1 MRLQPSRPV
10 ISDQVIGRRQLYI
23 ENEQQPATVGR
34 KQRIIVNGRT
44 AHFLPPLSVTRPT
57 PPRPRHFL
65 TSWPVTEDTPSGG
78 RQWQPDARLKMESV
92 SLCTSFIEVP
102 WFFTNALRVDYIL
115 SFKTCRSYV
124 FCVFIV
130 RSMIDKSM
138 ALTMRASFIEISCV
152 RFGCA
157 PPSPQPRQ
165 TAFILCQSRLLISS
179 GLAPPCKPDPRHMQ
193 AGCRYK
199 VQVSRAFHSLAQSL
213 VSPKL
218 SSYIPCPTQRSLF
231 RTLAEL

>member
-1 MRLQPSRPV
+1 MAGQLISCPPSVWPDQPLPGPGTSSHPGQWPKTPRVVAANGSQMPDWRWELFH
-10 ISDQVIGRRQLYI
+10 SALHSLRSQ
-23 ENEQQPATVGR
+23 
-34 KQRIIVNGRT
+34 III
-44 AHFLPPLSVTRPT
+44 
-57 PPRPRHFL
+57 
-65 TSWPVTEDTPSGG
+65 D
-78 RQWQPDARLKMESV
+78 
-92 SLCTSFIEVP
+92 P
-102 WFFTNALRVDYIL
+102 WFFTNAL
-115 SFKTCRSYV
+115 SFSFRTCRSYI

-157 PPSPQPRQ
+157 PPSRQPRQ

-199 VQVSRAFHSLAQSL
+199 V
-213 VSPKL
+213 
-218 SSYIPCPTQRSLF
+218 
-231 RTLAEL
+231 

>member
-1 MRLQPSRPV
+1 MPDSTWELFHSALHSLRSHGSLQMHFCLLKPYLLS
-10 ISDQVIGRRQLYI
+10 YI
-23 ENEQQPATVGR
+23 
-34 KQRIIVNGRT
+34 
-44 AHFLPPLSVTRPT
+44 
-57 PPRPRHFL
+57 
-65 TSWPVTEDTPSGG
+65 
-78 RQWQPDARLKMESV
+78 
-92 SLCTSFIEVP
+92 
-102 WFFTNALRVDYIL
+102 
-115 SFKTCRSYV
+115 

-157 PPSPQPRQ
+157 PPSRQPRQ

-231 RTLAEL
+231 GALAELKVH